1 MAKTTKVTTST
12 PPAKVPRVRRGSA
25 EDQQR
30 LRQQVLD
37 AGFEIFRREGLHG
50 LTMRAVAAAVG
61 VSAMA
66 LYRYFADKAELV
78 QGLWDYVMQDVHRDM
93 TRAVDAE
100 PTTRGRLRAC
110 TDAAM
115 AYWEGH
121 PDHFRLVFMTEQTTA
136 PRRANALA
144 DLPSYHQVIDL
155 SLQIIDARAA
165 ELGADPARCL
175 QARDLRMALMVG
187 YLHARVINRRY
198 PWQDLDALRGRVIDT
213 IVDAVDQCLL
223 ATPAVPR
230 PAGRSALRVAG

>member
-1 MAKTTKVTTST
+1 M
-12 PPAKVPRVRRGSA
+12 RRSSA

-37 AGFEIFRREGLHG
+37 ASFEIFRHKGLHG

-78 QGLWDYVMQDVHRDM
+78 QGLWDYMMQDVHRDM
-93 TRAVDAE
+93 SRAVAAE
-100 PTTRGRLRAC
+100 PTPRGRLRAC

-121 PDHFRLVFMTEQTTA
+121 PDQFRLVFMTEQTTA
-136 PRRANALA
+136 PRRASQLA
-144 DLPSYHQVIDL
+144 DLPSYHRVIDL

-165 ELGADPARCL
+165 ELGADPSRCL
-175 QARDLRMALMVG
+175 LARDLRMALMVG
-187 YLHARVINRRY
+187 YLHARIVNRRY
-198 PWQDLDALRGRVIDT
+198 PWQDPDALRTRVIDT
-213 IVDAVDQCLL
+213 IVDAIDDCL
-223 ATPAVPR
+223 TSPPAAR
-230 PAGRSALRVAG
+230 TALRVAG